1 MPNLQRKRLMTR
13 LAESPFTYI
22 VLIIFGALFTYS
34 AVGAY
39 NKSRLAREKMQ
50 EAEAEYVKLTDQ
62 KQKLSTELA
71 NANTDYGV
79 EKALREK
86 FNVVKEGER
95 IIMLVDEEQV
105 ASSAEVVGENKG
117 FFNFFVEIFRK

>member
-1 MPNLQRKRLMTR
+1 MPSIQRKRLMTR

-39 NKSRLAREKMQ
+39 SKSRLAREKMQ
-50 EAEAEYVKLTDQ
+50 AAEAEQVKLTDQ
-62 KQKLSTELA
+62 KQKLTTELA
-71 NANTDYGV
+71 NANTDYGL

-105 ASSAEVVGENKG
+105 ASSAEAVGDKKG
-117 FFNFFVEIFRK
+117 FFDFIVEIFRK

>member
-1 MPNLQRKRLMTR
+1 MTR

-105 ASSAEVVGENKG
+105 ANSAEAVGENKG